1 MTYRMEPRLH
11 RDDGVGAI
19 GMPLR
24 ILAAALLVAMLALT
38 ACERKAAARSGNGT
52 TPTGVSVPDGG
63 AFTDSAYSPPY
74 AVDGNGFDPANFGP
88 DSADI
93 DNRYL
98 TFEPGTQFVYHGS
111 SVEDGERL
119 PHQVIFTVTDLTK
132 VIAGVRTLVGWDRDL
147 SNGVVREAELIFF
160 AQDKDGNV
168 WHLGQYPE
176 IYDEDQFD
184 GAAPWL
190 AGYVKGAKAG
200 IMMPAE
206 PQLGDPA
213 YSEGF
218 APPPYFWDDVAK
230 VYKTGQET
238 CVPVDCYTDVLVT
251 QESEPSKPGAFQLKF
266 YAPGVGYVRVG
277 WRGPNEEERE
287 VLVLAEIRHLDAE
300 TMDEVR
306 AEAFAM
312 EARASVYGLTQPAEP
327 RP

>member
-1 MTYRMEPRLH
+1 MKCRMEQRLH
-11 RDDGVGAI
+11 RDGGAGVI
-19 GMPLR
+19 EMQLR
-24 ILAAALLVAMLALT
+24 ILAAALLVTLLALT
-38 ACERKAAARSGNGT
+38 ACGSKATAGSRSDSPATGT
-52 TPTGVSVPDGG
+52 PSGAD

-74 AVDGNGFDPANFGP
+74 AVDANGFDPANFGP

-98 TFEPGTQFVYHGS
+98 PFEPGTQFVYHGS

-147 SNGVVREAELIFF
+147 SDGVVREAELIFY

-190 AGYVKGAKAG
+190 VGYVKGAKAG
-200 IMMPAE
+200 IMMLAE
-206 PQLGDPA
+206 PRLGDPA

-218 APPPYFWDDVAK
+218 APPPYFWDDVAE

-287 VLVLAEIRHLDAE
+287 VLVLAERRHLDADA
-300 TMDEVR
+300 MAEVR

-327 RP
+327 RS

>member
-1 MTYRMEPRLH
+1 MLTLF
-11 RDDGVGAI
+11 A
-19 GMPLR
+19 
-24 ILAAALLVAMLALT
+24 LAA
-38 ACERKAAARSGNGT
+38 CENQADTGSNTEATPTDVT
-52 TPTGVSVPDGG
+52 TPG
-63 AFTDSAYSPPY
+63 ADVFTDSAYSPPY

-98 TFEPGTQFVYHGS
+98 PFEPGTQFVYRGS
-111 SVEDGERL
+111 SIDEGERL

-147 SNGVVREAELIFF
+147 SDGVVREAELIFF
-160 AQDKDGNV
+160 AQDREGNV

-176 IYDEDQFD
+176 IYDEEQFD

-190 AGYVKGAKAG
+190 VGYVKGAKAG

-206 PQLGDPA
+206 PRLGDPP

-218 APPPYFWDDVAK
+218 APPPYFWDDVAR

-251 QESEPSKPGAFQLKF
+251 EESEPSKPGAFQLKF

-287 VLVLAEIRHLDAE
+287 VLVLAQLRHLDADA
-300 TMDEVR
+300 MAEVR

-327 RP
+327 RS